1 LVPDICLRVVVV
13 LMPVKIVT
21 DSVSDISPGI
31 AAGLGITVVPLNIVI
46 DGVAYR
52 DGVDLTTDEFY
63 RKLESEPVQTTT
75 STPAPYVFAGVYD
88 SLAGEAEGILVITI
102 GRKLSAT
109 SDSALKAIDAMKKK
123 CRVAVVA
130 SDMAMMAEGLL
141 AIAAAKAAKEG
152 AGLDELVAMTRRNI
166 ARVEIRIAFDTLEY
180 LKRGG
185 RIGKAQAML
194 GSMLGINPILGIK
207 DGEVF
212 PFGRERS
219 RFRAIEH
226 MCRFVGEYRKI
237 DELAVEDATTPDE
250 TGAFVDRLCSGFPR
264 ERIYLSK
271 VSPVIGTNVGPRVIG
286 VAVLGDR

>member
-1 LVPDICLRVVVV
+1 LCIVVVA
-13 LMPVKIVT
+13 MPVKIVT
-21 DSVSDISPGI
+21 DSVSDISPAI
-31 AAGLGITVVPLNIVI
+31 AAGLDITVVPLNIVI

-52 DGVDLTTDEFY
+52 DGVDLTTEEFY
-63 RKLESEPVQTTT
+63 RKLESEPIQTTT
-75 STPAPYVFAGVYD
+75 STPAPYVFAAVYD
-88 SLAGEAEGILVITI
+88 SLADDAEGILVVTI

-109 SDSALKAIDAMKKK
+109 SDSALKAIEAMKKK
-123 CRVAVVA
+123 CRVAVVV
-130 SDMAMMAEGLL
+130 SDLAMMAEGLL
-141 AIAAAKAAKEG
+141 VIAAAKAAREG

-166 ARVEIRIAFDTLEY
+166 PRVGIRIAFDTLEY
-180 LKRGG
+180 LKQGG

-219 RFRAIEH
+219 RARAIEH
-226 MCRFVGEYRKI
+226 LCRFVAEYKKI

-250 TGAFVDRLCSGFPR
+250 TGAFVERLCSRFTR

>member
-1 LVPDICLRVVVV
+1 
-13 LMPVKIVT
+13 MPVRVVT
-21 DSVSDISPGI
+21 DSVSDISPSI

-46 DGVAYR
+46 GGVTYR

-63 RKLESEPVQTTT
+63 RGLARESISPTT

-88 SLAGEAEGILVITI
+88 SLADEADGILVITI

-109 SDSALKAIDAMKKK
+109 VDSALKAVEAMKKK
-123 CRVAVVA
+123 CRVAVVG
-130 SDMAMMAEGLL
+130 SELAMMAEGLL
-141 AIAAAKAAKEG
+141 VIAAAKAAR
-152 AGLDELVAMTRRNI
+152 AGSTLNELVEMTQQNI
-166 ARVEIRIAFDTLEY
+166 PRVGIRIAFDALEY

-185 RIGKAQAML
+185 RIGKAQAMF

-219 RFRAIEH
+219 RARAIDH
-226 MCRFVGEYRKI
+226 LCQFVAEYRKI

-250 TGAFVDRLCSGFPR
+250 TGAFLERLCKVFPR

>member
-1 LVPDICLRVVVV
+1 
-13 LMPVKIVT
+13 MPVKIVT
-21 DSVSDISPGI
+21 DSVSDISPAV
-31 AAGLGITVVPLNIVI
+31 AAALGITVVPLNVVV
-46 DGVAYR
+46 DGVTYR

-63 RKLESEPVQTTT
+63 RKLKHEAIQPTT
-75 STPAPYVFAGVYD
+75 SSPAPYIFSEVYD
-88 SLAGEAEGILVITI
+88 RLAGEGDGILVITI

-109 SDSALKAIDAMKKK
+109 ANSALRAVDAMKKK
-123 CRVAVVA
+123 CRVSVVC
-130 SDMAMMAEGLL
+130 SELAMMAEGLL
-141 AIAAAKAAKEG
+141 VIAAAKAARDG
-152 AGLDELVAMTRRNI
+152 AKLDELVEMTSRNI
-166 ARVEIRIAFDTLEY
+166 PRVGIRIAFDTLEY

-219 RFRAIEH
+219 RAKAIDH
-226 MCRFVGEYRKI
+226 LCQFVGGYKKI
-237 DELAVEDATTPDE
+237 EEMAVEDATTPDE
-250 TGAFVDRLCSGFPR
+250 IGAFVKRLGDKYPG

>member
-1 LVPDICLRVVVV
+1 
-13 LMPVKIVT
+13 MPVKIVT
-21 DSVSDISPGI
+21 DSVSDISPSI

-46 DGVAYR
+46 NGVTYR
-52 DGVDLTTDEFY
+52 DGVDLTTDGFY
-63 RKLESEPVQTTT
+63 HRLATEQEQPTT

-88 SLAGEAEGILVITI
+88 SLADEADGILVITI

-109 SDSALKAIDAMKKK
+109 AESALKAVDAMGKK
-123 CRVAVVA
+123 CRVIVIGSELSMV
-130 SDMAMMAEGLL
+130 AEGLL
-141 AIAAAKAAKEG
+141 VIAAAKAAREG
-152 AGLDELVAMTRRNI
+152 AGLDELAAMTRTNI
-166 ARVEIRIAFDTLEY
+166 GRVGIRIAFDTLDY

-219 RFRAIEH
+219 RARAIEH
-226 MCRFVGEYRKI
+226 LCRFVGEYERI
-237 DELAVEDATTPDE
+237 EELAVEDATTPDE
-250 TGAFVDRLCSGFPR
+250 TGNFVERLCQSYPR
-264 ERIYLSK
+264 ERVYLSK

-286 VAVLGDR
+286 VAVLGTR

>member
-1 LVPDICLRVVVV
+1 MLVRV
-13 LMPVKIVT
+13 VT
-21 DSVSDISPGI
+21 DSVSDISPSI

-46 DGVAYR
+46 GGVTYR

-63 RKLESEPVQTTT
+63 RRLERESISPTT
-75 STPAPYVFAGVYD
+75 STPAPHVFADVYD
-88 SLAGEAEGILVITI
+88 NLADEADGILVITI

-109 SDSALKAIDAMKKK
+109 ADSALKAVEAMKKK
-123 CRVAVVA
+123 CRVAVVG
-130 SDMAMMAEGLL
+130 SELAMMAEGLL
-141 AIAAAKAAKEG
+141 VIAAAKAAS
-152 AGLDELVAMTRRNI
+152 AGGTLDELVQMTRQNI
-166 ARVEIRIAFDTLEY
+166 PRVGIRIAFDTLEY

-185 RIGKAQAML
+185 RIGKAQAMF

-219 RFRAIEH
+219 RAKAIDH
-226 MCRFVGEYRKI
+226 LCQFVAEYKTV

-250 TGAFVDRLCSGFPR
+250 AGAFLERLCEGFPR
-264 ERIYLSK
+264 GRVYLSK

>member
-1 LVPDICLRVVVV
+1 MSVRV
-13 LMPVKIVT
+13 VT
-21 DSVSDISPGI
+21 DSVSDISPSI
-31 AAGLGITVVPLNIVI
+31 AASLGITVVPLNIVI
-46 DGVAYR
+46 GGVTYR

-63 RKLESEPVQTTT
+63 RRLEHEAISPTT

-88 SLAGEAEGILVITI
+88 SLADESDGILVITI

-109 SDSALKAIDAMKKK
+109 ADSALKAVELMKKK

-130 SDMAMMAEGLL
+130 SELAMMAEGLL
-141 AIAAAKAAKEG
+141 VIAAAKAARTG
-152 AGLDELVAMTRRNI
+152 VALDELVEMTRRNI
-166 ARVEIRIAFDTLEY
+166 SRVGIRIAFDTLEY

-185 RIGKAQAML
+185 RIGKAQAMF
-194 GSMLGINPILGIK
+194 GSMLGINPIIGIK

-219 RFRAIEH
+219 RARAIDH
-226 MCRFVGEYRKI
+226 LCQFVTEYKKI

-250 TGAFVDRLCSGFPR
+250 TGAFLERLCQKFVRDSV
-264 ERIYLSK
+264 YLSK

>member
-1 LVPDICLRVVVV
+1 
-13 LMPVKIVT
+13 MPVKIVT
-21 DSVSDISPGI
+21 DSVSDISPAV
-31 AAGLGITVVPLNIVI
+31 AAALGITVVPLNLAI
-46 DGVAYR
+46 DGVTYR

-63 RKLESEPVQTTT
+63 WKLEHETIQPTT
-75 STPAPYVFAGVYD
+75 SSPAPSIFSEAYD
-88 SLAGEAEGILVITI
+88 RLAEEADGILVITI

-109 SDSALKAIDAMKKK
+109 ADSALRAVEAMKKK
-123 CRVAVVA
+123 CRVAVVV
-130 SDMAMMAEGLL
+130 SELAMMAEGLL
-141 AIAAAKAAKEG
+141 VIAAAKATREG
-152 AGLDELVAMTRRNI
+152 ATLDELVKLTRQNI
-166 ARVEIRIAFDTLEY
+166 PRVGIRIAFDTLEY

-219 RFRAIEH
+219 RARAIEH
-226 MCRFVGEYRKI
+226 LCRFVAEYKKI

-250 TGAFVDRLCSGFPR
+250 TGTFLERLCSRFPR
-264 ERIYLSK
+264 ERVYLSK

>member
-1 LVPDICLRVVVV
+1 
-13 LMPVKIVT
+13 MPVKIVT
-21 DSVSDISPGI
+21 DSVSDISPSI

-52 DGVDLTTDEFY
+52 DGVDLTTEDFY
-63 RKLESEPVQTTT
+63 HRLEAEAVQPTT

-88 SLAGEAEGILVITI
+88 SLADESDGILVITI

-109 SDSALKAIDAMKKK
+109 AESATKAKDAMGKK
-123 CRVAVVA
+123 CRVVVIG
-130 SDMAMMAEGLL
+130 SDLAMMAEGLL
-141 AIAAAKAAKEG
+141 VIAAAKAARAG
-152 AGLDELVAMTRRNI
+152 AGLDELAAMTRANI
-166 ARVEIRIAFDTLEY
+166 GRVGIRIAFDTLEY

-219 RFRAIEH
+219 RARAIEH
-226 MCRFVGEYRKI
+226 LCRFVGEYKKI
-237 DELAVEDATTPDE
+237 EELAVEDATTPDE
-250 TGAFVDRLCSGFPR
+250 TSAFVGRLCESYPR
-264 ERIYLSK
+264 EWVYLSK

-286 VAVLGDR
+286 VAVLGTR

>member
-1 LVPDICLRVVVV
+1 MLVRV
-13 LMPVKIVT
+13 VT
-21 DSVSDISPGI
+21 DSVSDISPSI

-46 DGVAYR
+46 GGVTYR

-63 RKLESEPVQTTT
+63 RRLERESISPTT
-75 STPAPYVFAGVYD
+75 STPAPHVFADVYD
-88 SLAGEAEGILVITI
+88 NLADEADGILVITI

-109 SDSALKAIDAMKKK
+109 ADSALKAVEAMKKK
-123 CRVAVVA
+123 CRVAVVG
-130 SDMAMMAEGLL
+130 SELAMMAEGLL
-141 AIAAAKAAKEG
+141 VIAAAKAAS
-152 AGLDELVAMTRRNI
+152 AGGTLDELVQMTRQNI
-166 ARVEIRIAFDTLEY
+166 PRVGIRIAFDTLEY

-185 RIGKAQAML
+185 RIGKAQAMF

-219 RFRAIEH
+219 RAKAIDH
-226 MCRFVGEYRKI
+226 LCQFVAEYKTV

-250 TGAFVDRLCSGFPR
+250 AGAFLERLCEGFTR